1 MAILINDTAPRN
13 QYTATSGQT
22 VFTVSFEFFENA
34 DLKVYKNAALQT
46 ITTHYT
52 VTGAGVT
59 GGGSITLTSGATAGD
74 IITIVRDIP
83 VKRVTDFPTSGPF
96 NISALNTE
104 LDKIVAMVQER
115 EDDITRVVQLSDT
128 DTSTSLTLPIA
139 ASRASKVLGFDAT
152 GNAIVM
158 QELGNYR
165 GNWAASTAY
174 VLRDIVKDTSNA
186 NIYIC
191 VQAHTS
197 SGSQPLSTNPNAAS
211 WALLVDAATATSA
224 SSSASASASAAA
236 SSASAASGS
245 ASSASTSASNA
256 STSATNASNS
266 ASSASTSATNAA
278 NSASSASTSATNAAN
293 SATSASG
300 SAATATTQASNAASS
315 ASSAA
320 SSASTATTQAGNAST
335 SASNAASSASSASTS
350 ASNASTSASNAASS
364 ASSAASA
371 QSAAESARDAT
382 LAAYDS
388 FDDRYLGAKTSNPA
402 LDNDGNALV
411 AGALY
416 FNSVAGEMRLYTG
429 SAWVAAY
436 VSGSGFLPT
445 SGGTITGDLIVNAS
459 GSTDGVRITQTG
471 TGNALVV
478 EDSAN
483 PDATPFVVDASGN
496 VGIGTSSPGNKLD
509 IVSAGS
515 SQIRVKD
522 GVNATAYYDFG
533 RDGVDGFFGFSGA
546 QTTFSGYKWSVNAG
560 SEVMRITNG
569 GNVGI
574 GTSSP
579 ASKLSV
585 SSASSV
591 QMQATTGT
599 VDFRI
604 QSIDANAAAYSGTV
618 SNHAYAF
625 TTNNSERARIDSS
638 GNVGIGTSSPG
649 SALDV
654 KGTLRLSGATSGYVG
669 LAPAAAAGSTT
680 YTLPAAD
687 GSSGQVLS
695 TNGSGTLS
703 WASATATGTLKN
715 VQVFTSSGTYT
726 RTAGVTTA
734 VVIAVGGGG
743 GGRGASGKTAGGNGG
758 NGGTTSFGAHVSAA
772 GGSGCTGTTG
782 GAGGTGG
789 TGATIAIKGQGGGSG
804 LAYSVAGGNVGSF
817 GGIGGGQGGGS
828 GVRANTAGNAGV
840 RGGGGSGGAD
850 TDGTPC
856 AEGSFSGGG
865 GGQGE
870 TCIDY
875 ITTVGATE
883 TVTIGAGG
891 TAGTGTRAG
900 GAGGAGYIIVYE
912 YS

>member
-34 DLKVYKNAALQT
+34 DLKVYKNNTLQT

-96 NISALNTE
+96 NISALNAE
-104 LDKIVAMVQER
+104 LDKIIAMVQER
-115 EDDITRVVQLSDT
+115 EDDITRVVQLSET
-128 DTSTSLTLPIA
+128 DTSTSLALPVA

-165 GNWAASTAY
+165 GNWASGTAY

-186 NIYIC
+186 SIYIC

-197 SGSQPLSTNPNAAS
+197 SGSQPISTNPNAAS
-211 WALLVDAATATSA
+211 WALLIDGASAAAA
-224 SSSASASASAAA
+224 AASASAAASSASAAA

-300 SAATATTQASNAASS
+300 SATTATTQASNASSS
-315 ASSAA
+315 ASAA
-320 SSASTATTQAGNAST
+320 AASASTATTQASNASTSASNAASSASAAAT

-350 ASNASTSASNAASS
+350 ATSAAA
-364 ASSAASA
+364 ART
-371 QSAAESARDAT
+371 AAESARDAT
-382 LAAYDS
+382 LAAYDN
-388 FDDRYLGAKTSNPA
+388 FDDRYLGTKTSNPA

-416 FNSVAGEMRLYTG
+416 FNSVAGEMRLWTG

-436 VSGSGFLPT
+436 VSGAGFLST
-445 SGGTITGDLIVNAS
+445 SGGTITGDLVVNAS

-478 EDSAN
+478 EDSTN
-483 PDATPFVVDASGN
+483 PDATPFVVEANGRLIVGATSTQPSLGASNTPQIGVFGN
-496 VGIGTSSPGNKLD
+496 SSSNNGFANYSYTASTAGSFFNFAKSRSVTPGTFSVVLNNDDLGYVKFNGDDGTQFLEAARIWAEVDGTPGLNNMPGRLVFSTTADGASSPTE
-509 IVSAGS
+509 
-515 SQIRVKD
+515 R
-522 GVNATAYYDFG
+522 
-533 RDGVDGFFGFSGA
+533 
-546 QTTFSGYKWSVNAG
+546 
-560 SEVMRITNG
+560 MRIANG
-569 GNVGI
+569 G
-574 GTSSP
+574 
-579 ASKLSV
+579 
-585 SSASSV
+585 
-591 QMQATTGT
+591 
-599 VDFRI
+599 D
-604 QSIDANAAAYSGTV
+604 
-618 SNHAYAF
+618 
-625 TTNNSERARIDSS
+625 
-638 GNVGIGTSSPG
+638 VGIGTSSPG
-649 SALDV
+649 SKLDV

-703 WASATATGTLKN
+703 WASAAATGTLKN

-743 GGRGASGKTAGGNGG
+743 GGKGASGKTAGGNGG
-758 NGGTTSFGAHVSAA
+758 NGGTTSFGSHVTAL
-772 GGSGCTGTTG
+772 GGTGCVGTTG

-789 TGATIAIKGQGGGSG
+789 TGATIAIKGQGGGAGFSFTVG
-804 LAYSVAGGNVGSF
+804 GTVDSV
-817 GGIGGGQGGGS
+817 GGIGGGQGGGA
-828 GVRANTAGNAGV
+828 GVRSSTAGNAGV

-850 TDGTPC
+850 VFQQACNDG
-856 AEGSFSGGG
+856 AFAGGG

-891 TAGTGTRAG
+891 TSGTGTRAG

>member
-34 DLKVYKNAALQT
+34 DLKVYKNAVLQT

-115 EDDITRVVQLSDT
+115 EDDITRVVQLADT
-128 DTSTSLTLPIA
+128 DTSTSLTLPVA

-158 QELGNYR
+158 QEIGNYR
-165 GNWAASTAY
+165 GNWAAATAY
-174 VLRDIVKDTSNA
+174 ILRDIVKDTSNA

-197 SGSQPLSTNPNAAS
+197 SGSQPLSTNANAAS
-211 WALLVDAATATSA
+211 WALLIDGASAAAA
-224 SSSASASASAAA
+224 ASSASAAASSASAAA

-245 ASSASTSASNA
+245 ASAASTSASNA

-300 SAATATTQASNAASS
+300 SATTATTQASNASSS
-315 ASSAA
+315 ASAA
-320 SSASTATTQAGNAST
+320 AASASTATTQASNASTSASNAASSASAAAT

-350 ASNASTSASNAASS
+350 ATSAAA
-364 ASSAASA
+364 A

-382 LAAYDS
+382 LAAYDN
-388 FDDRYLGAKTSNPA
+388 FDDRYLGAKTSNPS

-416 FNSVAGEMRLYTG
+416 FNSVAGEMRLWTG

-436 VSGSGFLPT
+436 VSGSGFLST
-445 SGGTITGDLIVNAS
+445 SGGTITGDLVVSAS
-459 GSTDGVRITQTG
+459 GSTDALRITQTG

-478 EDSAN
+478 EDAAN
-483 PDATPFVVDASGN
+483 PDSSPFAVNTIGQVLIGRTTAPFGSTSLAIEQAVADTAPANIDFSKNRAGATVISGDGLGRIRFWGYDGASLIDAAEIVAAVDGTPGLNDMPGRLVFNTTADGASTPTERMRIASAGQI
-496 VGIGTSSPGNKLD
+496 GIGGANYGT
-509 IVSAGS
+509 AG
-515 SQIRVKD
+515 QV
-522 GVNATAYYDFG
+522 
-533 RDGVDGFFGFSGA
+533 
-546 QTTFSGYKWSVNAG
+546 
-560 SEVMRITNG
+560 
-569 GNVGI
+569 
-574 GTSSP
+574 
-579 ASKLSV
+579 L
-585 SSASSV
+585 
-591 QMQATTGT
+591 
-599 VDFRI
+599 
-604 QSIDANAAAYSGTV
+604 
-618 SNHAYAF
+618 
-625 TTNNSERARIDSS
+625 
-638 GNVGIGTSSPG
+638 
-649 SALDV
+649 
-654 KGTLRLSGATSGYVG
+654 TSGG
-669 LAPAAAAGSTT
+669 AAAA
-680 YTLPAAD
+680 P
-687 GSSGQVLS
+687 
-695 TNGSGTLS
+695 S
-703 WASATATGTLKN
+703 WATVTATGRLINT
-715 VQVFTSSGTYT
+715 QVFTSSGTYT

-743 GGRGASGKTAGGNGG
+743 GGKGSNGTSTGGNGG
-758 NGGTTSFGAHVSAA
+758 NGGTTSFGSHVTAA
-772 GGSGCTGTTG
+772 GGSGSTGRAG

-789 TGATIAIKGQGGGSG
+789 TGATLAIKGQGGGASVPFGVNSG
-804 LAYSVAGGNVGSF
+804 GGN
-817 GGIGGGQGGGS
+817 GGGQGGGA
-828 GVRANTAGNAGV
+828 GVNANNGASAGNAGV
-840 RGGGGSGGAD
+840 RGGGGSGAATYVGGCCA
-850 TDGTPC
+850 GTY
-856 AEGSFSGGG
+856 AGGG

-875 ITTVGATE
+875 TTTVGATE

-891 TAGTGTRAG
+891 TAGTGSSAG